1 VGDQFDVIEAGGHG
15 RRRWIG
21 FGVVLALLVIPIVG
35 LLASRDPTA
44 EPNPVPVSTPDP
56 IQSLTRVVSPPNQ
69 VFPSA
74 KPAEGGDLSIPVVF
88 PDGRRAVVRYPAA
101 IRLAQ
106 LGARPFQGLWI
117 DGVYRAVSAP
127 YGGEVEVTR
136 GGEPIRHFSPD
147 VTLWPRQPGG
157 GQYGQVLLFAFGE
170 WRLAL
175 YDRLEGL
182 AFEQRLAV
190 ARNLHGKVVKGG
202 YLVLSA
208 GGPVRLAKPGETDR
222 ATPIGPQLW
231 FGGGMSGL
239 VALVPMPQCARFAG
253 LPSAAGG
260 HDRSTRSVCRGD
272 VQVSATGAGWFVR
285 EAIDGIR
292 ITLK

>member
-1 VGDQFDVIEAGGHG
+1 
-15 RRRWIG
+15 
-21 FGVVLALLVIPIVG
+21 
-35 LLASRDPTA
+35 
-44 EPNPVPVSTPDP
+44 
-56 IQSLTRVVSPPNQ
+56 
-69 VFPSA
+69 
-74 KPAEGGDLSIPVVF
+74 
-88 PDGRRAVVRYPAA
+88 
-101 IRLAQ
+101 
-106 LGARPFQGLWI
+106 
-117 DGVYRAVSAP
+117 
-127 YGGEVEVTR
+127 VEVTR